1 MPLVVVEGQVLYR
14 RPKKEELPKIG
25 SMYCINEIHIARE
38 REKHC
43 RELSDSLSR
52 IQKALLKG
60 KKNVLA

>member
-25 SMYCINEIHIARE
+25 SMYFANEIRIERE
-38 REKHC
+38 RDKHC
-43 RELSDSLSR
+43 RELSKSMSL